1 MNSLLGVAY
10 TIDPRSA
17 LPSYRQLAAQL
28 ESDIKAGAFDG
39 PLPSITTLVQ
49 ETGLA
54 IMTVRRAIQ
63 VLADAGL
70 VVVVPGRGTFV
81 VPEGEPGR

>member
-1 MNSLLGVAY
+1 MNSLLSVAY

-17 LPSYRQLAAQL
+17 LPSYRQLASQL
-28 ESDIKAGAFDG
+28 EADIKAGAFADG

-54 IMTVRRAIQ
+54 VMTVRRAVQ
-63 VLADAGL
+63 VLTDAGL

-81 VPEGEPGR
+81 AEQQQ